1 MIKLWSELP
10 AARAAEIGA
19 DVATGAWVG
28 FWAWLGWQLYMFL
41 ASFAEAG
48 RVIREGGRN
57 LDTAGVELGKVLEG
71 VPVVGTNLRDAAT
84 SVLAGVGRP
93 FVDFGTDVEGFI
105 LVVSTIVAL
114 GVAAIPIVPWLSR
127 YLPWRLER
135 LTRVRAAHRVI
146 RRAHDLADPVIE
158 RLLASRAL
166 HRLSYEA
173 LLEYTPDPFGDFAE
187 GRHDRLARAEL
198 ASVGLRGLR

>member
-10 AARAAEIGA
+10 AARAAEVGA
-19 DVATGAWVG
+19 DVATAAWVG
-28 FWAWLGWQLYMFL
+28 FWGWLAWQLYTFL
-41 ASFAEAG
+41 RSFAEAG

-57 LDTAGVELGKVLEG
+57 LDTAGVELGRALAG
-71 VPVVGTNLRDAAT
+71 VPVVGASLRDASA
-84 SVLAGVGRP
+84 SVFAQAGRP
-93 FVDFGTDVEGFI
+93 FIDFGTDLEGFI
-105 LVVSTIVAL
+105 LALSAIVAIAF
-114 GVAAIPIVPWLSR
+114 VAIPLIPWLSR
-127 YLPWRLER
+127 YVPWRLDR
-135 LTRVRAAHRVI
+135 LGRLRAAHRVI
-146 RRAHDLADPVIE
+146 RRAHDLSDPVVE

-173 LLEYTPDPFGDFAE
+173 LLEYSPDPFGDFAG